1 MYNSLYTLVKDTSVL
16 RDYTHAILT
25 IFQVQSVS
33 ISTSLLDQLNVL
45 QDLDVPVILVLCS
58 SSVLPTHILAP

>member
-45 QDLDVPVILVLCS
+45 QDLDVPVK
-58 SSVLPTHILAP
+58 